1 MPRRS
6 RIQQTSSLEDR
17 LIDAA
22 ARLPKE
28 ARSVPAGIERELI
41 LRKARETETALRI
54 ERWLS
59 LGELQPPK

>member
-22 ARLPKE
+22 ARLRKE
-28 ARSVPAGIERELI
+28 ARSVPAGIERESI